1 MRGRIAAAAGALVLG
16 ATSVAMMLSPASA
29 GTSEELRFRAVTT
42 EQTFLDLG
50 DRGPSLGDEFIFSD
64 VLKQNGERVG
74 HDGGVCT
81 VTSITSA
88 EAEAHCV
95 VTLSLAGGQIAL
107 QGLVPFSEEPPPPFT
122 VAVTGGTGQYEGATG
137 EVHIREISE
146 TVARL
151 RVHLEG

>member
-1 MRGRIAAAAGALVLG
+1 MRERIAAAAGALVLG
-16 ATSVAMMLSPASA
+16 AMSVAMMLTPASA
-29 GTSEELRFRAVTT
+29 STSEELRFRAVTT

-50 DRGPSLGDEFIFSD
+50 DEGPSLGDEYIFHD

-81 VTSITSA
+81 FTSVTST
-88 EAEAHCV
+88 EAEAQCV
-95 VTLSLAGGQIAL
+95 ATLFLEGGQIAV
-107 QGLVPFSEEPPPPFT
+107 QGLIPFPEGGPSRFT

-137 EVHIREISE
+137 ELHVREISE

-151 RVHLEG
+151 TLRLDS